1 MEYIKVEENVVVEL
15 ISAPKK
21 PGKDWI
27 KVNIEGGIHVGD
39 DVRMFNSKWN
49 VRPLKDLVKEGL
61 VDLAVA
67 DESDPMY
74 PEGTVLEKIN
84 DNKILPK
91 TRYDF
96 AKEGVIKLGLLEYL
110 DDESEEI
117 KSADS
122 LEEMISLGKMTE
134 EKAVEIKSEDE
145 REMRDILLKELD
157 AVVSNPLR
165 WESLSESAKKT
176 LMDYRVALLDVPQQK
191 DFPWSIDWPEK
202 PQELK

>member
-1 MEYIKVEENVVVEL
+1 MEYIRVEENIVVEL

-67 DESDPMY
+67 DESDPLY
-74 PEGTVLEKIN
+74 PEGTVLEKIDGN
-84 DNKILPK
+84 GIVPK

-96 AKEGVIKLGLLEYL
+96 AKEGLIQLGLLEYF
-110 DDESEEI
+110 DDKNQKI

-122 LEEMISLGKMTE
+122 LEEMVSLGKISQ
-134 EKAVEIKSEDE
+134 EKATQIKSEDE
-145 REMRDILLKELD
+145 RETRNILLADLD

-165 WESLSESAKKT
+165 WDSLSESSKKT
-176 LMDYRVALLDVPQQK
+176 LMDYRIALLDVPQQK
-191 DFPWSIDWPEK
+191 DFPWSVDWPEK
-202 PQELK
+202 PQEVK